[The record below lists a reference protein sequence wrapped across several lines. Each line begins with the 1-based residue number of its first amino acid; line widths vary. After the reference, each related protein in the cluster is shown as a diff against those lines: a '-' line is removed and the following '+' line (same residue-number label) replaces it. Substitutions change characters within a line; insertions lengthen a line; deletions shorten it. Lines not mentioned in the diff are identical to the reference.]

1 MSELLLFVL
10 SGAGAFDS
18 AGAAFA
24 GVVAG
29 FDSAGVLGEA
39 PGAGTGFEG
48 AGFAGAGLGAGVE
61 PAGVLGGGVLG
72 AGALGWA
79 AGAFG

>member
-39 PGAGTGFEG
+39 PGAGAGFEG
-48 AGFAGAGLGAGVE
+48 AGFAGAGLG
-61 PAGVLGGGVLG
+61 PAGVLGGGLLG

-79 AGAFG
+79 AGAFC

>member
-1 MSELLLFVL
+1 MEL
-10 SGAGAFDS
+10 

-39 PGAGTGFEG
+39 PGAGTGLEG
-48 AGFAGAGLGAGVE
+48 AGFAGAGVGAGVE
-61 PAGVLGGGVLG
+61 AAGVLGGGLPG
-72 AGALGWA
+72 AEVLGWA
-79 AGAFG
+79 AGAFC